1 MANAEMRFLRL
12 YNNLNHAIG
21 LQYSVLPPIRSH
33 DHIVY
38 FIIFVGHHQ
47 YGRLWE
53 LVEVCQGFLY
63 FLRFYC

>member
-12 YNNLNHAIG
+12 YNNLNQAIG
-21 LQYSVLPPIRSH
+21 LQLSVLPPITSH
-33 DHIVY
+33 DDIVY

-53 LVEVCQGFLY
+53 LVEVLSRFL
-63 FLRFYC
+63 FIF